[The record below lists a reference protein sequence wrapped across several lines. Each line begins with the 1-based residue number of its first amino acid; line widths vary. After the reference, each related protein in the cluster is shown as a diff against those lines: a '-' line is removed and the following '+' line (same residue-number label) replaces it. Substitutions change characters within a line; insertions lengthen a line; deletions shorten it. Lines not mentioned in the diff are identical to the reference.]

1 MTSEKHWLETDKT
14 AQQRVDQARSLK
26 EQAKT
31 GGLKFEAYL
40 PSSLA
45 EWVLD
50 MVEDGV
56 FLDPSEAIF
65 VYMGQAKDIEP
76 HDDLKEEI
84 LRRRIQQGID
94 SAKSGKTYTID
105 EVRQH
110 LEETAERRTEPAV
123 WKKIAQN

>member
-1 MTSEKHWLETDKT
+1 MTSNKHWLETDET
-14 AQQRVDQARSLK
+14 AQQRIHQARDLK

-40 PSSLA
+40 PPNLA

-50 MVEDGV
+50 MVEEGI
-56 FLDPSEAIF
+56 FIDPCEAIF

-94 SAKSGKTYTID
+94 DAEAGRTYTAD
-105 EVRQH
+105 EVKQH
-110 LEETAERRTEPAV
+110 LEEARRRRTAPAI
-123 WKKIAQN
+123 WKKISYD